1 MLKELHISNLA
12 VIEDTTLEFNSN
24 YTALVGETGAGK
36 SLIINSLSLLMGEKA
51 DFSLLRNKEKKANIT
66 ALFSLDNKY
75 IFNHEEVKEYVEDNT
90 LIIKRVLN
98 PDKTS
103 RYYLNDEVVTL
114 TEYKKVTSHLID
126 IHSQNGKNDL
136 LDDSKQINYV
146 DKYNVEI
153 ASIKE
158 EYIIAYHELNASKNK
173 LHELINNNKEL
184 DEEYLKFQI
193 EEIEKYDLK
202 ENEIETLNE
211 EYNNFKEGEKLKN
224 KYDSY
229 LLLNNDNSSLNDKI
243 NEAIKV
249 MHGFIETSLN
259 EEASQVLITLN
270 TLVDELYEFEKAY
283 KKNSIDQKR
292 VDEINERLFTL
303 KSLQRKYGK
312 SSAEILSKYNDY
324 KQKLAYL
331 NDFEFYK
338 KEIQNEIDKKEKKL
352 KVIAEKLTNIRKE
365 TCIKLASSIN
375 NEMKDLG
382 LLSNSFM
389 IDISDD
395 NYSINGKDKIIF
407 KVKLN
412 KGIAEESLSKAAS
425 GGESSRLMLALKV
438 VLNNVDPYDILV
450 FDEIDTGISGK
461 IASLV
466 AKKIQKIS
474 KDTTIILISHLAQ
487 VVASCSDAILIK
499 KSNSQE
505 VTTTTTK
512 TLSKDELIMNIASII
527 SSEKVT
533 DAALNQAKSLYD
545 EYH

>member
-51 DFSLLRNKEKKANIT
+51 DFSLLRNKEKKANIS
-66 ALFSLDNKY
+66 ALFSLDEKY
-75 IFNHEEVKEYVEDNT
+75 ISNHEEVKEYVEDNT
-90 LIIKRVLN
+90 LIVKRVLN

-114 TEYKKVTSHLID
+114 TEFKKVTSHLID

-136 LDDSKQINYV
+136 LDDTKQINYV
-146 DKYNVEI
+146 DKYNADI
-153 ASIKE
+153 TLIKD
-158 EYIIAYHELNASKNK
+158 EYVKAYHELNASKNK
-173 LHELINNNKEL
+173 LHELLNNNKEL

-202 ENEIETLNE
+202 ENEIESLNE

-229 LLLNNDNSSLNDKI
+229 LLLNSDDSSFNDKI

-249 MHGFIETSLN
+249 MHGFIDTPLSDEAN
-259 EEASQVLITLN
+259 EVLITLN

-283 KKNSIDQKR
+283 KKNSVDQNR

-312 SSAEILSKYNDY
+312 SSAEILSKYEDY
-324 KQKLAYL
+324 KKKLSYL
-331 NDFEFYK
+331 NDFEFFK
-338 KEIQNEIDKKEKKL
+338 KEIQDEIDKKENKL
-352 KVIAEKLTNIRKE
+352 KEIAEKLTSIRKE
-365 TCIKLASSIN
+365 TCLKLASAIN

-395 NYSINGKDKIIF
+395 AYSINGKDKIIF

-499 KSNSQE
+499 KSNLKE

-512 TLSKDELIMNIASII
+512 TLTKDELIMNIASII

-533 DAALNQAKSLYD
+533 DAAINQAKSLYD